1 MGHLAPGVVMKE
13 IIKKRLRERS
23 TYVGLAVLLGLA
35 GVSVPAD
42 ALQTIGAGLLGLVGL
57 IETMRS
63 EK

>member
-1 MGHLAPGVVMKE
+1 MKE